1 MWCVCGVTVW
11 HISVYVICL
20 LLVQFVY
27 GTNMTYGLYESCM
40 WCMCCVWSMFAV
52 CSVFSLCV
60 TCDICVVYG
69 VVLVY
74 VCTCG
79 LYVVFDV

>member
-1 MWCVCGVTVW
+1 MYV
-11 HISVYVICL
+11 IYLYVICV

-60 TCDICVVYG
+60 TCDICVVCGFGICMHLWLICG
-69 VVLVY
+69 V
-74 VCTCG
+74 
-79 LYVVFDV
+79 